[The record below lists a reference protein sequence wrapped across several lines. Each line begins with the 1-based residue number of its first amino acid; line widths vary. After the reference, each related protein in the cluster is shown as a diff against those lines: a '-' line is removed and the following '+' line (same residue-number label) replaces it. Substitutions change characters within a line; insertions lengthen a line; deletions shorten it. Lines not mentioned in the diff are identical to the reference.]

1 MLLNH
6 PISDRTGQFM
16 IDQSESS
23 SPESRAI
30 NVHSVYSTVF
40 SVYMKCN
47 AGNVIIIQMP
57 HTYDKLR
64 DLSLCY

>member
-6 PISDRTGQFM
+6 PISDKTGQCM

-30 NVHSVYSTVF
+30 NVHSAYSTQYVQ
-40 SVYMKCN
+40 C
-47 AGNVIIIQMP
+47 
-57 HTYDKLR
+57 T
-64 DLSLCY
+64 